1 MSMFGNIVSALFH
14 HAAAAAP
21 VDTAAA
27 DAPASAATTSDPA
40 PAGSGAATPPSGGAP
55 IAATPP
61 SGGAPIAATPPSG
74 GAPSAPAPTGSA
86 PQTVDAKAVLE
97 GLAAKN
103 PQKLDWQHSIV
114 DMMKLLGLDSSLS
127 NRKELA
133 QELHYTGNTDD
144 SAAMNMWLHGEV
156 MKKLSENGGQV
167 PADLKA

>member
-14 HAAAAAP
+14 HASAAAP
-21 VDTAAA
+21 TAASDAPAA
-27 DAPASAATTSDPA
+27 DAPATTASA
-40 PAGSGAATPPSGGAP
+40 PAGDGAATPPAGGAP
-55 IAATPP
+55 TAAA
-61 SGGAPIAATPPSG
+61 APAA
-74 GAPSAPAPTGSA
+74 APAPGAA

-133 QELHYTGNTDD
+133 QELHYTGDTDD
-144 SAAMNMWLHGEV
+144 SASMNVWLHGEV
-156 MKKLSENGGQV
+156 MKKLAENGGQV